1 MAACRAPPIR
11 SDKGEVCRRFPFCLT
26 GRKAGHR
33 LRSHSTKNA
42 GGHAMSG
49 TGLRV
54 LSLILLVALVA
65 YVAWSGGV

>member
-1 MAACRAPPIR
+1 
-11 SDKGEVCRRFPFCLT
+11 
-26 GRKAGHR
+26 
-33 LRSHSTKNA
+33 
-42 GGHAMSG
+42 MSG